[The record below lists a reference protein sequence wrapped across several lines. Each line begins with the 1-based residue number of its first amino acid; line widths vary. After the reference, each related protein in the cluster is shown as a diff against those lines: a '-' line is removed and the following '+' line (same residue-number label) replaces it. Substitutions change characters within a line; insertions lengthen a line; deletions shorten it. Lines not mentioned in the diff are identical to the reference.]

1 MTEDGSLDVLRILS
15 NASAVIAQGEVLQL
29 STRNNLDTTM
39 DNYLDVVK
47 GKTAALFAAACEVG
61 PVIAGEEKADKNAA
75 QALCEYGMNLGIA
88 FQISDDVLDYNSARE
103 KLGKSVGDD
112 FREGK
117 MTAPVILACQKGSA
131 EEKAFWRRTF
141 ADKVQ
146 SEEDLKTAQEIL
158 AKHNALEDGLEIARA
173 YAAKARLALAEAPD
187 SELRALLDDL
197 VDFTV
202 EREY

>member
-1 MTEDGSLDVLRILS
+1 MGPMSFPDRQTVLDYLRDNP
-15 NASAVIAQGEVLQL
+15 NATTKQEIARGL
-29 STRNNLDTTM
+29 R
-39 DNYLDVVK
+39 VK
-47 GKTAALFAAACEVG
+47 GKERNTLRQILKEL
-61 PVIAGEEKADKNAA
+61 EEEGVLERTGKRAWA
-75 QALCEYGMNLGIA
+75 QADRPPPTGVVEFTHL
-88 FQISDDVLDYNSARE
+88 DDDGELI
-103 KLGKSVGDD
+103 GKSVGDD